1 MKKTILLLFAM
12 ISILAS
18 TPLYAEQK
26 VPLGIDHV
34 SVKLDY
40 MRYTDF
46 KLPNHNLKIGPYI
59 GLEAYKKIK
68 PTLYAG
74 LGIGYTKLSD
84 DAGGYLN
91 LDFTGVPV
99 ELNAK
104 CVFPVARNITL
115 DGGLGLCYFFWY
127 AEINDS
133 FGTSDSGGVFGGQ
146 FFMDLNYN
154 MGPYFFGLNMKYQF
168 TNEEKIFSGTDLE
181 STVKFNSWRL
191 GGQLGVKF

>member
-1 MKKTILLLFAM
+1 MKKKILFLFAM

-18 TPLYAEQK
+18 TPLYAAQK
-26 VPLGIDHV
+26 VPLGIDNV

-59 GLEAYKKIK
+59 GLAAYKKIK
-68 PTLYAG
+68 PNIYAG
-74 LGIGYTKLSD
+74 LEIGYTKLSD

-91 LDFTGVPV
+91 LDYTGVPV

-104 CVFPVARNITL
+104 CIFPVSRDITL
-115 DGGLGLCYFFWY
+115 DGGLGLCYVFWH
-127 AEINDS
+127 AEVNDY
-133 FGTSDSGGVFGGQ
+133 FGTSDSGGVVGGQ

-154 MGPYFFGLNMKYQF
+154 MGAYFFGLNMKYQF
-168 TNEEKIFSGTDLE
+168 TGEEQIFAGTDLE
-181 STVKFNSWRL
+181 SPVKFNNWRA
-191 GGQLGVKF
+191 GGQIGVKF